1 MVIIYLLQTPTKL
14 PSLPRAMAHTL
25 RSTSTLAPGS
35 TGGSSIRQ
43 PNGHHA
49 ISHQQSSA
57 LVARIAA
64 KKAELDNLKQLRD
77 LSDSLSRQMQALENK
92 IATLNDGTEGRI

>member
-1 MVIIYLLQTPTKL
+1 
-14 PSLPRAMAHTL
+14 MAHTL
-25 RSTSTLAPGS
+25 RSTSSIAPGA

-43 PNGHHA
+43 PSGHHA

-64 KKAELDNLKQLRD
+64 KRAELDNLKELRD
-77 LSDSLSRQMQALENK
+77 LSGALSRQMQVLENK
-92 IATLNDGTEGRI
+92 IVTLNDGTEGRI